1 MTENSTE
8 NGRERPQTLVVAGLL
23 RQVGEEMAEPH
34 HGEAKPAVLGRAGE
48 QDLGH
53 RQTGQLRVR
62 ELGLAPGQP
71 TRPTEQ
77 IVDGDVERDE
87 QAVKISPAL
96 AGGATVT
103 HTRGASWRAVGTLDI
118 PSICHAG
125 HFSVFS
131 LDSSHALGNLESLI

>member
-1 MTENSTE
+1 
-8 NGRERPQTLVVAGLL
+8 
-23 RQVGEEMAEPH
+23 MAEPH
-34 HGEAKPAVLGRAGE
+34 HGEAKPAVLGGAGE

-71 TRPTEQ
+71 TWPTEQ
-77 IVDGDVERDE
+77 IVDGDVEGDE
-87 QAVKISPAL
+87 QAVEISPAI

-103 HTRGASWRAVGTLDI
+103 HARGASWRAVGTLDI

-125 HFSVFS
+125 HFSLFS
-131 LDSSHALGNLESLI
+131 LDSSRPPGDLESVI

>member
-1 MTENSTE
+1 MAENSTE
-8 NGRERPQTLVVAGLL
+8 KGRERPQTLVVAGLL

-34 HGEAKPAVLGRAGE
+34 HGEAKPAVLGGAGE

-71 TRPTEQ
+71 TWPTEQ

-87 QAVKISPAL
+87 QAVEISPAI
-96 AGGATVT
+96 AGVL
-103 HTRGASWRAVGTLDI
+103 R
-118 PSICHAG
+118 
-125 HFSVFS
+125 
-131 LDSSHALGNLESLI
+131 